1 MLAPFIS
8 KAQVPPY
15 MRTNQKI
22 GTNTS
27 TIYVVGGLWSDSVF
41 NPPARDTLD
50 KPLRAGAMQY
60 SYSAWWGWDGTKWTH
75 FAQDTLFAAQ
85 VNSDWTA
92 TSGVAFILNK
102 PSFATVAFTG
112 SYTDLINKPT
122 IPAAQ
127 VNTDWNATAGIS
139 QLLNEPRLVDTVWES
154 ATHDTLFYKI
164 RHVGALTTYTLPL
177 AAPGGSGSV
186 DSVSSANIGTIINV
200 AVSSPTLNP
209 HFSYTLQN
217 ENINTVWAGPASG
230 GAGPP
235 TFRALVPADIPL
247 LPPTKLT
254 TDTIHLT
261 LGSTGT
267 SPNWSTN
274 FVILGGTETLNLPIA
289 NGSDT
294 GLVTPAKWIY
304 WNAKLDSVFHD
315 GTLTGNGTAGSPLH
329 AIGGSGANDTVYV
342 DNGLSALND
351 STFIWG
357 NQPLFETTDINTEGF
372 GLSFDSLSNFL
383 LRGLPNKAA
392 GIGDSILL
400 IQSNGQIFKTP
411 LPSGGGGGSITLNN
425 GLTLTGT
432 NGQLGGVLVQ
442 STVVDGQT
450 AFNMEFTSSLSG
462 TNSTVTILNT
472 GTGVGLF
479 GNASVGIGVEG
490 KTTTGSGI
498 FGQAT
503 TGVGVTGVA
512 TTGLAYNFSTV
523 PVNNNSIAS
532 MGQIG
537 RGTSGTAAN
546 GIGLSLDMFV
556 QDSSASNYLAGQVV
570 TYWTNVNHSVR
581 TSTVGL
587 TNTLNG
593 VTRQVFD
600 VLGTGQA
607 QLLLYTTS
615 TSFTGTPIA
624 NLAVD
629 ATGKIIEV
637 ASTGSLTFNN
647 GITNTSGT
655 VQLGGTLIQPT
666 TLHFNNQL
674 MTWDLG
680 PFGSIQITGG
690 ASGVD
695 NFVIRDTATT
705 GIGATIQSFNSSF
718 GPALYA
724 EGAHNGIEVQA
735 DSSGGTGIQILGR
748 GFAIQSNQQAADG
761 SEDNTVISEAVNF
774 LAPTYLTSLL
784 DAVTTGERDVTQ
796 FTRNALTG
804 RMHKGSSIGARW
816 QIADNTG
823 LPVQAV
829 QSYVLSDSTNA
840 NGTIEWHL
848 NLQRSGSLTNDQFIM
863 AADETTING
872 STSGQVVG
880 NEPFRGISYKKV
892 ILEVIT
898 LVGTATYTFP
908 VGFALTPA
916 TAVLPSGVTVSS
928 LSQTAITITGTATN
942 GFVILEGR

>member
-27 TIYVVGGLWSDSVF
+27 TVYAVGGLWADSVF

-60 SYSAWWGWDGTKWTH
+60 SYAAWWGWDGTKWTH

-85 VNSDWTA
+85 VNSDWNA

-235 TFRALVPADIPL
+235 TFRALVAADIPL

-254 TDTIHLT
+254 TDTIHLA

-329 AIGGSGANDTVYV
+329 AIGGSGANDTIYV

-392 GIGDSILL
+392 GVGDSILL
-400 IQSNGQIFKTP
+400 IQANGQIFKTAV
-411 LPSGGGGGSITLNN
+411 PSGGGGGSITLNN

-432 NGQLGGVLVQ
+432 NGQLGGALVRN
-442 STVVDGQT
+442 TVVDGLT
-450 AFNMEFTSSLSG
+450 SFLMTFTSSVSG
-462 TNSTVTILNT
+462 SNGTLNGTNT
-472 GTGVGLF
+472 GTGMGIIGSAVG
-479 GNASVGIGVEG
+479 GNGVEG
-490 KTTTGSGI
+490 IASTGTGVFGSATSG
-498 FGQAT
+498 FGITGTAT
-503 TGVGVTGVA
+503 TGEA
-512 TTGLAYNFSTV
+512 FNFSTD
-523 PVNNNSIAS
+523 PASNSSIAGI
-532 MGQIG
+532 GQFS
-537 RGTSGTAAN
+537 RSTTGTPAN
-546 GIGLSLDMFV
+546 GIGLSLDFFV
-556 QDSSASNYLAGQVV
+556 EDSSGSGNITNQIQSQ
-570 TYWTNVNHSVR
+570 WTNVNHSVR
-581 TSTVGL
+581 TSSLLFRGFNNGASNL
-587 TNTLNG
+587 LAIFAGSGQLQLN
-593 VTRQVFD
+593 Q
-600 VLGTGQA
+600 
-607 QLLLYTTS
+607 YTS
-615 TSFTGTPIA
+615 PTSFTGTAIA

-637 ASTGSLTFNN
+637 SPGGVPGINAVLGVGDTSTGKALLMNDSSGNNILSVDANGQQVIIQSTSPSNGAFAVFENSGQNVLTVTGTQSAMQAGNGTFTNLVNISTDITGVQMSSQESGHTGDINIAATLIDLIQTN
-647 GITNTSGT
+647 GIYRFAN
-655 VQLGGTLIQPT
+655 IQS
-666 TLHFNNQL
+666 FANNAAA
-674 MTWDLG
+674 
-680 PFGSIQITGG
+680 ITGG
-690 ASGVD
+690 LSAGM
-695 NFVIRDTATT
+695 
-705 GIGATIQSFNSSF
+705 
-718 GPALYA
+718 LYR
-724 EGAHNGIEVQA
+724 NGDVL
-735 DSSGGTGIQILGR
+735 QI
-748 GFAIQSNQQAADG
+748 
-761 SEDNTVISEAVNF
+761 V
-774 LAPTYLTSLL
+774 
-784 DAVTTGERDVTQ
+784 
-796 FTRNALTG
+796 
-804 RMHKGSSIGARW
+804 H
-816 QIADNTG
+816 
-823 LPVQAV
+823 
-829 QSYVLSDSTNA
+829 
-840 NGTIEWHL
+840 
-848 NLQRSGSLTNDQFIM
+848 
-863 AADETTING
+863 
-872 STSGQVVG
+872 
-880 NEPFRGISYKKV
+880 
-892 ILEVIT
+892 
-898 LVGTATYTFP
+898 
-908 VGFALTPA
+908 
-916 TAVLPSGVTVSS
+916 
-928 LSQTAITITGTATN
+928 
-942 GFVILEGR
+942 